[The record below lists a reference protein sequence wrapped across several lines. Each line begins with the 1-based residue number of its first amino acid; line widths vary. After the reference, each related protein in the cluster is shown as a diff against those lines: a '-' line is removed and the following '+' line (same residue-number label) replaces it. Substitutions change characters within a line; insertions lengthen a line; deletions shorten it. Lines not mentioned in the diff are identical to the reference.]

1 MDTTE
6 EIIELMTLDEVLNE
20 GFRSKVELYDA
31 CASGD
36 HVIQPKSVNVGHSV
50 DPEKDSKKLI
60 IVRRGRNLTSSRR
73 IFKQRS

>member
-1 MDTTE
+1 MDTTG

-36 HVIQPKSVNVGHSV
+36 HVIQTKSVTVGHSE
-50 DPEKDSKKLI
+50 PEKDSKKLI

-73 IFKQRS
+73 IFKQLP